1 MRIQKKILSVLII
14 SFLLLSRSLVFA
26 QEVQNITPTETPTPT
41 ISETSITPTPTD
53 VITPTPTED
62 PSYNEY
68 DKSTEYSDSNSE
80 AVGPDAANLDP
91 TDTTDIIASHSSQI
105 DITIENNNDATV
117 DKNAST
123 TNNTGGNQAVANI
136 DLYNNVLIQTGDAH
150 AQENHSNILNTN
162 IIGEY
167 ILSTIVN
174 FLTGDASNN
183 YDFSQFKACA
193 QELSP
198 VLSSDIQLSEADGNK
213 INVTDIYQRTDT
225 LGIINNNV
233 ATVTNNI
240 TVDALTGDNKSL
252 DNIASTTIRTG
263 DSTIDVNLFN
273 LINTNLVG
281 ECGFFGVFNFF
292 SPQTSSLILPN
303 DDDFISHTSSPT
315 TISAVDIL
323 NSNTVDTDTQTNANA
338 NTGENK
344 LNDSINWLVPP
355 TISTGDISTSQDIL
369 DLTNLNYTMN
379 NFAVIRIQHF
389 GHWTGKLIGWDGL
402 VFEGDDYLWLV
413 KDNSLADNFAG
424 LTSGDE
430 SLESTVNQD
439 GDTENID
446 IDTHKYVVIDNNNT
460 ATLRNYLNLNA
471 DTGHNEANKLNAE
484 IQTGNAQITTDI
496 FNMLNTNIV
505 GKNWYFGVI
514 NIFDTFTG
522 DIIFPRADA
531 AVSMTADTPQVTSNS
546 TFTYRI
552 HYVNGGQ
559 LPANDTTLVAVF
571 PSDTKI
577 VSTSKQGIK
586 SGQTMTWSLGNLNK
600 NQSGDVYVQVQV
612 NSSNDPHALLATSVI
627 HTSSKEVE
635 TNNNS
640 SQVSVLFKIE
650 SSNQPAANQ
659 SNSSSSS
666 NQTTVTTTNVQTN
679 PTPTP
684 VQSTIKKFLDN
695 TSLSQ
700 VNGTSSN
707 NIVNAHKSK
716 PTVQSQ
722 GKIDIGGL
730 FEKANSWLPL
740 IIAYFLGVGS
750 TLLAI
755 RIKRLLS

>member
-1 MRIQKKILSVLII
+1 MRIQKRILSVLII

-26 QEVQNITPTETPTPT
+26 QEIQDVTPTETPTPT
-41 ISETSITPTPTD
+41 INETEITPTPTD
-53 VITPTPTED
+53 D
-62 PSYNEY
+62 PSYDEY
-68 DKSTEYSDSNSE
+68 NNTTEYSDSNGE
-80 AVGPDAANLDP
+80 AVGPDAENLDP

-105 DITIENNNDATV
+105 DVTIENNNDAAV
-117 DKNAST
+117 DKNSTT

-136 DLYNNVLIQTGDAH
+136 DLYNNVLIQTGDAQ

-225 LGIINNNV
+225 LGITNNNV

-240 TVDALTGDNKSL
+240 SVDALTGDNKSL

-263 DSTIDVNLFN
+263 DSSIDVNLFN
-273 LINTNLVG
+273 LINTNLIG

-303 DDDFISHTSSPT
+303 DDDFINALSTPT
-315 TISAVDIL
+315 TISSVDIL
-323 NSNTVDTDTQTNANA
+323 NSNTVDADTKTNANA

-355 TISTGDISTSQDIL
+355 TISTGDTTTSQDIL

-379 NFAVIRIQHF
+379 NFAAIRIQHF

-402 VFEGDDYLWLV
+402 VFEGDDYIWLV
-413 KDNSLADNFAG
+413 KDNSLSENFDG
-424 LTSGDE
+424 LESGDK
-430 SLESTVNQD
+430 SLESSTTQD
-439 GDTENID
+439 GDTENINV
-446 IDTHKYVVIDNNNT
+446 DTHRYVVIDNNNT

-484 IQTGNAQITTDI
+484 IQTGDAQITTDI

-531 AVSMTADTPQVTSNS
+531 AVTMTTDTTSVTSNS
-546 TFTYRI
+546 VFTYRV
-552 HYVNGGQ
+552 HYTNAGQ

-577 VSTSKQGIK
+577 LSTSRQGIK
-586 SGQTMTWSLGNLNK
+586 SGQTLTWSLGNLSK
-600 NQSGDVYVQVQV
+600 NQSGDIYVQVQV
-612 NSSNDPHALLATSVI
+612 NQSNDPHALLATSVI

-635 TNNNS
+635 TSNNS
-640 SQVSVLFKIE
+640 SQISVLFKSE
-650 SSNQPAANQ
+650 SSNQ
-659 SNSSSSS
+659 SSS
-666 NQTTVTTTNVQTN
+666 NQSNNSSNNQNTTSTANNTQTS

-684 VQSTIKKFLDN
+684 TQIPSFKPLGIS
-695 TSLSQ
+695 SLSH
-700 VNGTSSN
+700 VNGTSSSG
-707 NIVNAHKSK
+707 NIVNEHKPK
-716 PTVQSQ
+716 PTIQAQ
-722 GKIDIGGL
+722 GKIDIEGL

-755 RIKRLLS
+755 RIKRLIG